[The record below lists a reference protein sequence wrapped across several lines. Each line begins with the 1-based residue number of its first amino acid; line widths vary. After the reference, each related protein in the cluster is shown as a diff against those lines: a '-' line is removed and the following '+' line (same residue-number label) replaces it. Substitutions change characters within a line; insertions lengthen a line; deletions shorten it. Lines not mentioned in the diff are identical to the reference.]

1 MPVIDY
7 YSKCSSVVKSA
18 IYKHFDQQL
27 EERGNEILI
36 SFPEDFPFFMSFS
49 IIYRSS
55 KHNPITVIVL
65 LSKRL
70 QTLKRLTLNCSLSF
84 LFSDFPFLGPIG
96 PLGVMQI

>member
-49 IIYRSS
+49 II
-55 KHNPITVIVL
+55 
-65 LSKRL
+65 
-70 QTLKRLTLNCSLSF
+70 
-84 LFSDFPFLGPIG
+84 
-96 PLGVMQI
+96 